1 VKFKL
6 SARQLKGIAKAL
18 KRASG
23 TATLTVRAFAGKDQK
38 TATAIV
44 KLKK

>member
-1 VKFKL
+1 MKLKL
-6 SARQLKGIAKAL
+6 SARQLKGIANAL
-18 KRASG
+18 KKASG

-38 TATAIV
+38 TVTAIV